1 MSNQDLNKEIV
12 SFMQEMRTNFSEVKA
27 ELGEIKTDVA
37 GLKTDMA
44 GLKTDVAGLKK
55 DVAGLKTDVAGLKN
69 DVTVLKADVA
79 ELKNDIAVLKVDVS
93 ELKEDVAEL
102 KGKVDKLE
110 ADVAGNKK
118 DIASLY
124 VLNEKLSD
132 SLEEFK
138 AYTYQQF
145 EYVRHDIHLLTVS
158 HNQLADKVRLNTE
171 AIDDMLADMQL
182 MRSEHEG
189 IKYQIKKTQ
198 REASSR
204 IADVSHFAYSLDE
217 KISILADEIKPDKH

>member
-37 GLKTDMA
+37 GLKT
-44 GLKTDVAGLKK
+44 

-124 VLNEKLSD
+124 VLNEKRSD
-132 SLEEFK
+132 SFEEFK

-145 EYVRHDIHLLTVS
+145 EYVRHDIHLLMVS

>member
-27 ELGEIKTDVA
+27 ELGEIKTNV
-37 GLKTDMA
+37 A
-44 GLKTDVAGLKK
+44 GLKTDVAGLKT

-69 DVTVLKADVA
+69 DVTVLKADAA

-182 MRSEHEG
+182 MRSEHES

>member
-37 GLKTDMA
+37 GLKTDV
-44 GLKTDVAGLKK
+44 T
-55 DVAGLKTDVAGLKN
+55 GLKTDVAGLKN

-102 KGKVDKLE
+102 KGKVDELE

-171 AIDDMLADMQL
+171 AIDDMLTDMQL
-182 MRSEHEG
+182 MRSEHES

-217 KISILADEIKPDKH
+217 KISILADEVKPDKH

>member
-37 GLKTDMA
+37 GLKT
-44 GLKTDVAGLKK
+44 

-102 KGKVDKLE
+102 NGKVDKLE

-182 MRSEHEG
+182 IRSEHEG

>member
-27 ELGEIKTDVA
+27 ELGEI
-37 GLKTDMA
+37 
-44 GLKTDVAGLKK
+44 KTDVAGLKK

-118 DIASLY
+118 GIASLY

>member
-37 GLKTDMA
+37 GLKTNVA
-44 GLKTDVAGLKK
+44 GLKTDVT
-55 DVAGLKTDVAGLKN
+55 GLKTDVAGLKN

-102 KGKVDKLE
+102 NGKVDKLE

-171 AIDDMLADMQL
+171 AIDDMLTDMQL
-182 MRSEHEG
+182 MRSEHES
-189 IKYQIKKTQ
+189 IKYQIRKTQ

>member
-37 GLKTDMA
+37 GLKT
-44 GLKTDVAGLKK
+44 

-138 AYTYQQF
+138 DYTYQQF
-145 EYVRHDIHLLTVS
+145 EYVRHDIHLLMVS

>member
-37 GLKTDMA
+37 GLKT
-44 GLKTDVAGLKK
+44 

-102 KGKVDKLE
+102 KGKADKLE

-182 MRSEHEG
+182 MRSEHES

>member
-1 MSNQDLNKEIV
+1 MSDQDLNKEII

-37 GLKTDMA
+37 GLKT
-44 GLKTDVAGLKK
+44 

-118 DIASLY
+118 DIASIY

-171 AIDDMLADMQL
+171 AIDDMLTDMQL
-182 MRSEHEG
+182 MRSEHES

>member
-27 ELGEIKTDVA
+27 ELGEIRADVA
-37 GLKTDMA
+37 GLKS
-44 GLKTDVAGLKK
+44 
-55 DVAGLKTDVAGLKN
+55 
-69 DVTVLKADVA
+69 DVA
-79 ELKNDIAVLKVDVS
+79 ELKEDVAVLKVEVA

-110 ADVAGNKK
+110 NDVAGNKK

-204 IADVSHFAYSLDE
+204 IADLSHFAYSLDE

>member
-27 ELGEIKTDVA
+27 ELGEI
-37 GLKTDMA
+37 
-44 GLKTDVAGLKK
+44 KTDVAGLKK

-102 KGKVDKLE
+102 KGKADKLE

-182 MRSEHEG
+182 MRSEHES

>member
-1 MSNQDLNKEIV
+1 MSNQDLSKEIV

-27 ELGEIKTDVA
+27 ELGGI
-37 GLKTDMA
+37 
-44 GLKTDVAGLKK
+44 
-55 DVAGLKTDVAGLKN
+55 
-69 DVTVLKADVA
+69 KADVA
-79 ELKNDIAVLKVDVS
+79 ELKK
-93 ELKEDVAEL
+93 DVAEL
-102 KGKVDKLE
+102 RGKVDKLE
-110 ADVAGNKK
+110 TDVAGNKK

-124 VLNEKLSD
+124 VPSEKLSD

-171 AIDDMLADMQL
+171 AIDDMLSDMQL
-182 MRSEHEG
+182 MRSEHES

>member
-27 ELGEIKTDVA
+27 ELGEI
-37 GLKTDMA
+37 KTDMA

-158 HNQLADKVRLNTE
+158 HNHLADKVRLNTE

-182 MRSEHEG
+182 MRSEHES

>member
-37 GLKTDMA
+37 GLKTDV
-44 GLKTDVAGLKK
+44 T
-55 DVAGLKTDVAGLKN
+55 GLKTDVAGLKN

-182 MRSEHEG
+182 MRSEHES

>member
-37 GLKTDMA
+37 GLKTDVA
-44 GLKTDVAGLKK
+44 GLKT

-102 KGKVDKLE
+102 NGKVDKLE

-158 HNQLADKVRLNTE
+158 HNQLTDKVRLNTE

-182 MRSEHEG
+182 MRSEHES

>member
-37 GLKTDMA
+37 GLKTDVA
-44 GLKTDVAGLKK
+44 GLKTDVT
-55 DVAGLKTDVAGLKN
+55 GLKTDVAGLKN

-204 IADVSHFAYSLDE
+204 IADV
-217 KISILADEIKPDKH
+217 

>member
-1 MSNQDLNKEIV
+1 MSDQDLNKEIV

-27 ELGEIKTDVA
+27 ELGVIKADV
-37 GLKTDMA
+37 TE
-44 GLKTDVAGLKK
+44 LKK
-55 DVAGLKTDVAGLKN
+55 DVA
-69 DVTVLKADVA
+69 
-79 ELKNDIAVLKVDVS
+79 ELS
-93 ELKEDVAEL
+93 
-102 KGKVDKLE
+102 GKVDKLE
-110 ADVAGNKK
+110 TDVAGNKK

-124 VLNEKLSD
+124 VLSEKLND

>member
-27 ELGEIKTDVA
+27 GLSEIR
-37 GLKTDMA
+37 
-44 GLKTDVAGLKK
+44 
-55 DVAGLKTDVAGLKN
+55 
-69 DVTVLKADVA
+69 ADVA
-79 ELKNDIAVLKVDVS
+79 ELKEDVAVLKVEVA
-93 ELKEDVAEL
+93 ELKEDVVEL

-110 ADVAGNKK
+110 NDVADNKK

>member
-37 GLKTDMA
+37 GLKTDVA

-110 ADVAGNKK
+110 NDVADNKK

-182 MRSEHEG
+182 MRSEHES

-204 IADVSHFAYSLDE
+204 IAEVSHFAYSLDE

>member
-12 SFMQEMRTNFSEVKA
+12 SFMQDMRTNFSEVKA
-27 ELGEIKTDVA
+27 GLGEIRADVA
-37 GLKTDMA
+37 GLKS
-44 GLKTDVAGLKK
+44 DVAELKE
-55 DVAGLKTDVAGLKN
+55 DVA
-69 DVTVLKADVA
+69 VLKADVA
-79 ELKNDIAVLKVDVS
+79 ELKNDVAVLKVEVS

-110 ADVAGNKK
+110 TDVAGNKK
-118 DIASLY
+118 DIAGLY
-124 VLNEKLSD
+124 VLSEKLND

-171 AIDDMLADMQL
+171 AIDDMLSDMQL
-182 MRSEHEG
+182 MRSEHES

>member
-27 ELGEIKTDVA
+27 ELGEI
-37 GLKTDMA
+37 
-44 GLKTDVAGLKK
+44 KTDVAGLKK

-132 SLEEFK
+132 SFEEFK

>member
-27 ELGEIKTDVA
+27 ELGGI
-37 GLKTDMA
+37 
-44 GLKTDVAGLKK
+44 
-55 DVAGLKTDVAGLKN
+55 
-69 DVTVLKADVA
+69 KADVA
-79 ELKNDIAVLKVDVS
+79 ELKSDVTELKTDVAELKS
-93 ELKEDVAEL
+93 DVAKLKEDVAEL

-110 ADVAGNKK
+110 TDVASNKK

-124 VLNEKLSD
+124 VLSEKLSD

-189 IKYQIKKTQ
+189 IKYQIKNTQ

>member
-1 MSNQDLNKEIV
+1 MSDQDLNKELV

-27 ELGEIKTDVA
+27 ELGEIRADVA
-37 GLKTDMA
+37 ELKSDVA
-44 GLKTDVAGLKK
+44 VLKTDVTGLKK
-55 DVAGLKTDVAGLKN
+55 

-79 ELKNDIAVLKVDVS
+79 ELKNDVAVLKVEVF

-110 ADVAGNKK
+110 TDVAGNKK

-124 VLNEKLSD
+124 VLSEKLND

-158 HNQLADKVRLNTE
+158 HNQLTNKVRLNTE

-182 MRSEHEG
+182 MRSEHES

-217 KISILADEIKPDKH
+217 KISILADEIKPDKD

>member
-27 ELGEIKTDVA
+27 ELGEIKTDV
-37 GLKTDMA
+37 A

-102 KGKVDKLE
+102 KGKADKLE

-145 EYVRHDIHLLTVS
+145 EYVRHDIHLLAVS

-182 MRSEHEG
+182 MRSEHES

-204 IADVSHFAYSLDE
+204 IAEVSHFAYSLDE

>member
-1 MSNQDLNKEIV
+1 MSNQDLNKEVV

-27 ELGEIKTDVA
+27 ELGEIRSDVA
-37 GLKTDMA
+37 ELKS
-44 GLKTDVAGLKK
+44 DVAGLKK
-55 DVAGLKTDVAGLKN
+55 

-79 ELKNDIAVLKVDVS
+79 

-110 ADVAGNKK
+110 NDVAGNKK
-118 DIASLY
+118 DIAGLY
-124 VLNEKLSD
+124 VLSEKLSD

-138 AYTYQQF
+138 AYTCQQF

-171 AIDDMLADMQL
+171 AIDDMLSDMQL
-182 MRSEHEG
+182 MRSEHES

-217 KISILADEIKPDKH
+217 KISILADEIKPDKR

>member
-37 GLKTDMA
+37 GLKTD
-44 GLKTDVAGLKK
+44 
-55 DVAGLKTDVAGLKN
+55 VAGLKTDVAGLKN
-69 DVTVLKADVA
+69 DVTVLKADVAELKADVA

-171 AIDDMLADMQL
+171 AIDDMLTDMQL
-182 MRSEHEG
+182 MRSEHES

>member
-37 GLKTDMA
+37 GLKTD
-44 GLKTDVAGLKK
+44 
-55 DVAGLKTDVAGLKN
+55 VAGLKTDVAGLKN
-69 DVTVLKADVA
+69 DV
-79 ELKNDIAVLKVDVS
+79 AVLKVDVS

-124 VLNEKLSD
+124 VLNEKLSE

-138 AYTYQQF
+138 DYTYQQF
-145 EYVRHDIHLLTVS
+145 EYVRHDIHLLMVS

>member
-27 ELGEIKTDVA
+27 ELGEIRADVA
-37 GLKTDMA
+37 GLKS
-44 GLKTDVAGLKK
+44 DVTE
-55 DVAGLKTDVAGLKN
+55 LKTDVAGLKN
-69 DVTVLKADVA
+69 DVAVLKEDVA
-79 ELKNDIAVLKVDVS
+79 ELKNDVAVLKVEVS

-110 ADVAGNKK
+110 TDVAGNKK

-124 VLNEKLSD
+124 VLSEKLSD

>member
-37 GLKTDMA
+37 GLKT
-44 GLKTDVAGLKK
+44 

-102 KGKVDKLE
+102 KLE
-110 ADVAGNKK
+110 ADVARNKK
-118 DIASLY
+118 VIASLY
-124 VLNEKLSD
+124 VLNEKLSE
-132 SLEEFK
+132 SLEVFK
-138 AYTYQQF
+138 DYTYQQF
-145 EYVRHDIHLLTVS
+145 EYVRHDIHLLMVS

>member
-37 GLKTDMA
+37 GLKT
-44 GLKTDVAGLKK
+44 

-171 AIDDMLADMQL
+171 AIDDMLIDMQL
-182 MRSEHEG
+182 MRSEHES

>member
-37 GLKTDMA
+37 GLKT
-44 GLKTDVAGLKK
+44 

-145 EYVRHDIHLLTVS
+145 EYVRHDIHLLMVS

-171 AIDDMLADMQL
+171 AIDDMLTDMQL
-182 MRSEHEG
+182 MRSEHES

>member
-1 MSNQDLNKEIV
+1 MSNQDLSKEIV

-27 ELGEIKTDVA
+27 ELGGI
-37 GLKTDMA
+37 
-44 GLKTDVAGLKK
+44 
-55 DVAGLKTDVAGLKN
+55 
-69 DVTVLKADVA
+69 KADVA
-79 ELKNDIAVLKVDVS
+79 

-102 KGKVDKLE
+102 RGKVDKLE
-110 ADVAGNKK
+110 TDVAGNKK

-124 VLNEKLSD
+124 VLSEKLSD

-171 AIDDMLADMQL
+171 AIDDMLSDMQL
-182 MRSEHEG
+182 MRSEHES

>member
-37 GLKTDMA
+37 GLKT
-44 GLKTDVAGLKK
+44 

-110 ADVAGNKK
+110 ANVAGNKK

-171 AIDDMLADMQL
+171 AIDDMLTDMQL
-182 MRSEHEG
+182 MRSEHES

>member
-37 GLKTDMA
+37 GLKT
-44 GLKTDVAGLKK
+44 

-145 EYVRHDIHLLTVS
+145 EYVRHDIHLLMVS

>member
-27 ELGEIKTDVA
+27 ELGEIKTDV
-37 GLKTDMA
+37 A

-102 KGKVDKLE
+102 KGKADKLE

-171 AIDDMLADMQL
+171 AIDDMLTDMQL
-182 MRSEHEG
+182 MRSEHES

>member
-37 GLKTDMA
+37 GLKTD
-44 GLKTDVAGLKK
+44 
-55 DVAGLKTDVAGLKN
+55 VAGLKTDVAGLKN
-69 DVTVLKADVA
+69 DVTVLKADIA

>member
-37 GLKTDMA
+37 GLKTD
-44 GLKTDVAGLKK
+44 
-55 DVAGLKTDVAGLKN
+55 VAGLKTDIAGLKN

-118 DIASLY
+118 DIASLYVY

-182 MRSEHEG
+182 MRSEHES

>member
-27 ELGEIKTDVA
+27 ELGEIKTDV
-37 GLKTDMA
+37 A

-110 ADVAGNKK
+110 NDVADNKK

-171 AIDDMLADMQL
+171 AIDDMLTDMQL
-182 MRSEHEG
+182 MRSEHES

>member
-37 GLKTDMA
+37 GLKTD
-44 GLKTDVAGLKK
+44 VAGLK
-55 DVAGLKTDVAGLKN
+55 ADVAGLKN

-171 AIDDMLADMQL
+171 AIDDMLTDMQL
-182 MRSEHEG
+182 MRSEHES